1 MIFKRLPTLLPAALL
16 AGEAMGETQF
26 VAEAVVSSML
36 IDRGEQIG
44 GPTLEVA
51 LLAEKEAGAGVL
63 YGGLYRLTPFG
74 DDQAAFA
81 DEFDYTIGYGWQGAG
96 YAADVSANWL
106 TYPGEGDEAS
116 LELFGEVVLVELPLS
131 PAIAGFY
138 DAEFEDYG
146 LEVTAGPEWGA
157 GDWSGYAIGRAGFV
171 EPGDGSETRS
181 YAGVEIGAVRPV
193 SETAE
198 IGGYAR
204 YEVADQ
210 DSFAD
215 DIANGAIISAKDSG
229 FAVGAF
235 VAATF

>member
-1 MIFKRLPTLLPAALL
+1 MRLSSLSPLLPAILF
-16 AGEAMGETQF
+16 AGEAVGEVRF
-26 VAEAVVSSML
+26 GSEAVVSSML

-44 GPTLEVA
+44 GPTLE
-51 LLAEKEAGAGVL
+51 LGFGAETDIGGGHL

-81 DEFDYTIGYGWQGAG
+81 DEFDYTIGYAWEGAG

-116 LELFGEVVLVELPLS
+116 LELFGEIALVDLPLS
-131 PAIAGFY
+131 PAVAAFY

-146 LEVTAGPEWGA
+146 LEVVAGPEWE
-157 GDWSGYAIGRAGFV
+157 SGNWTSYVVGRAGFV
-171 EPGDGSETRS
+171 DPGDGSDTRS
-181 YAGVEIGAVRPV
+181 YVGLEAGTMRPI
-193 SETAE
+193 SESAE

-204 YEVADQ
+204 FEIADQ

-215 DIANGAIISAKDSG
+215 EIDHGHVIGVTNSG

-235 VAATF
+235 IATAF